1 MSVLAKGVARAIEI
15 LQTDIVRTM
24 KLLGC
29 GSVADLNKSYIQVP
43 ESWERFE

>member
-1 MSVLAKGVARAIEI
+1 
-15 LQTDIVRTM
+15 M

-29 GSVADLNKSYIQVP
+29 GSIADLNKSYIQVP